1 MRCGRS
7 LLCLLIPAGHWNVA
21 SFEYSS
27 DWQGLELR
35 FMPSK
40 SLAVFPLDRQMS
52 NDILET
58 GRLVFLSLFL
68 YFLTN
73 LSFFKMKVLL
83 WFSNDK
89 IWSFFVTHRMC
100 FSKPDVY
107 FLLGENKR
115 QKKTG

>member
-21 SFEYSS
+21 SLEYSS
-27 DWQGLELR
+27 GWQGLELR

-58 GRLVFLSLFL
+58 GRLAFLSLFL

-73 LSFFKMKVLL
+73 LGFFKDEFLSSFCDAALVL
-83 WFSNDK
+83 
-89 IWSFFVTHRMC
+89 
-100 FSKPDVY
+100 
-107 FLLGENKR
+107 
-115 QKKTG
+115 